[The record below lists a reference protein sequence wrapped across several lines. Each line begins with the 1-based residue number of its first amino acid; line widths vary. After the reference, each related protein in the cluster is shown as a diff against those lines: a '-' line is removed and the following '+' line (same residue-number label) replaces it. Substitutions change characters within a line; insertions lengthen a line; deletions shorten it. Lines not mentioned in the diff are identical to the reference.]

1 MKQILPWNEAMPAR
15 YLRLV
20 LAALLLASATVS
32 LGACEPRWGRLHDA
46 VNKIF

>member
-1 MKQILPWNEAMPAR
+1 MPTR

-32 LGACEPRWGRLHDA
+32 LGACEARWGHLHDA
-46 VNKIF
+46 MNKIF